1 MSDSKDF
8 EVDMRKRGEPMFA
21 DSTQEFILQLNKA
34 IMHKNIYDI
43 QTLYEHDFERQT
55 TKFYKTTPW
64 PSVGAIEQLVGKDEN
79 FLILYQ
85 QLYYRHLY
93 GRKPAVGLENQLLSY
108 QNYLDLFN
116 IILGLRTEAP
126 EFEIPGVWLWDIIDE
141 FVYQFSAF
149 HAFRSKVQA
158 RESPESTKED
168 RDLLA
173 QRPHAWSAQT
183 VVVFL
188 KYLAKKGKIPH
199 AGEAGKP
206 HILFETLSVYA
217 SIGMLRVN
225 CIMGD
230 YTGGIEN
237 LRDIDVLG
245 KHEQVMV
252 PAAHASLHYHLAFAY
267 LMTRRYA
274 ECVKCAVDGLTYLS
288 RNKALIPR
296 TYQQNNINKMQEQM
310 FGILALATSLV
321 PQRLEESLASGV
333 QDRFASQMQQMRK
346 MDVDAYRQIFEA
358 VCPKFIPM
366 CMEPAGNN
374 PPEDPLDLQL
384 AVFLDEVRA
393 IFRVPDIYSYLKMC
407 TAINVDR
414 LTSFLGEKDG
424 SLARKLLY
432 LKHKT
437 QSGSLYT
444 ENKKK
449 AEKRPE
455 GVPQPRSKEASS
467 SEMQFVVSEEMVHV
481 TEKRQVKQHA
491 DFFIREIMRYE
502 YIVADVDN
510 FRRISYF

>member
-1 MSDSKDF
+1 MSERKDF
-8 EVDMRKRGEPMFA
+8 EMDMRKRGEPMFA

-55 TKFYKTTPW
+55 SKFYKTTPW
-64 PSVGAIEQLVGKDEN
+64 PSVGAIEKLVGKDEN
-79 FLILYQ
+79 FLILYK

-93 GRKPAVGLENQLLSY
+93 GRKLAVDLPNQLISY

-141 FVYQFSAF
+141 FVWQFRAF
-149 HAFRSKVQA
+149 HVFRSEVQA
-158 RESPESTKED
+158 RGPESCKED
-168 RDLLA
+168 RSLLE

-183 VVVFL
+183 VIVFL
-188 KYLAKKGKIPH
+188 KYLAKKGKMSQ
-199 AGEAGKP
+199 GETGKP
-206 HILFETLSVYA
+206 HTLFETLSVYA
-217 SIGMLRVN
+217 CIGMLRVN
-225 CIMGD
+225 CAMGD
-230 YTGGIEN
+230 YIGGIESM
-237 LRDIDVLG
+237 RDVDASG

-252 PAAHASLHYHLAFAY
+252 PAAHASLHYYLSFAY

-274 ECVKCAVDGLTYLS
+274 DCVKCAVDGLTYLS

-296 TYQQNNINKMQEQM
+296 TYQQSNINKMQEQM
-310 FGILALATSLV
+310 YGILALATSLV
-321 PQRLEESLASGV
+321 PQRLDENLASGV

-346 MDVDAYRQIFEA
+346 MDLDAYRQLFEA
-358 VCPKFIPM
+358 VCPKLIPM
-366 CMEPAGNN
+366 CMEPAGNKHAEN
-374 PPEDPLDLQL
+374 PLELQL

-393 IFRVPDIYSYLKMC
+393 VFRVPDIYSYLKMC

-432 LKHKT
+432 LKHRT
-437 QSGSLYT
+437 QSGSLYA

-449 AEKRPE
+449 EEKRPE
-455 GVPQPRSKEASS
+455 GTPQPRSKETSS

-491 DFFIREIMRYE
+491 DFFIREILRYE